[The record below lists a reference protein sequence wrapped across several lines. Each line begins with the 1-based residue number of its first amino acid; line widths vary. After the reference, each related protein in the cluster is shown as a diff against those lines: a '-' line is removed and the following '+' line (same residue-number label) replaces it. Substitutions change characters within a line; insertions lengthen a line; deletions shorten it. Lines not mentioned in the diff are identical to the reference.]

1 MAALVGRPMA
11 AAVAAAWMVVA
22 GVVELTIGFR
32 AGIAAL
38 RWAGLASCLL
48 LIARLYLV
56 DLASTP
62 IFVRVVLLFVTGLI
76 LVGVGIG
83 IIRLFGIARCILKMR
98 GLITKSKS

>member
-1 MAALVGRPMA
+1 MA

-76 LVGVGIG
+76 LVGVGI
-83 IIRLFGIARCILKMR
+83 IYTRRLVSGVGQVHASTTAV
-98 GLITKSKS
+98 GPDA